1 MRQLPRSEWKT
12 ELRWKLITEMDVAR
26 GESTWLHAENKI
38 DRDRASHVVYMNQ
51 LRAKGLASS
60 RAN

>member
-12 ELRWKLITEMDVAR
+12 ELRWKLIREMDVAR
-26 GESTWLHAENKI
+26 GDSTWIESKT

-51 LRAKGLASS
+51 LRAKGLAS
-60 RAN
+60 